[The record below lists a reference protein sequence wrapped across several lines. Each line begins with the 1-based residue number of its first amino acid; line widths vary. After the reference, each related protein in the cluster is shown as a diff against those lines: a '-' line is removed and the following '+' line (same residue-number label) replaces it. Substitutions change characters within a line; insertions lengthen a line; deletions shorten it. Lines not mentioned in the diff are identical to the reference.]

1 MSKKEGINR
10 RVLYIGLD
18 DSNHGNY
25 PELALAYFST
35 ITGDFLFDNFSFR
48 RDPNLLNRL
57 QSPKRDYRFLLFS
70 QSDIVQ
76 GLDNLAVA
84 GPSLIFPFIEQKGP
98 FEGVV
103 IGIDGH
109 LNSASK
115 SYLKQELSDYFETIS
130 VNGFIK
136 YKQGHG
142 KDKSYSQPRILAWAD
157 AQVHHLASTL
167 SLKTLQAHE
176 KRVPLRQ

>member
-1 MSKKEGINR
+1 MGDEKK
-10 RVLYIGLD
+10 RVLWVGLD

-35 ITGDFLFDNFSFR
+35 ISGDFLLDNFYFH

-57 QSPKRDYRFLLFS
+57 QSPRRDYRFLLFS
-70 QSDIVQ
+70 KSDIVP

-84 GPSLIFPFIEQKGP
+84 GPSLIFPFIEEKGP
-98 FEGVV
+98 FEEVVLGV
-103 IGIDGH
+103 DGH
-109 LNSASK
+109 LNSSSK
-115 SYLKQELSDYFETIS
+115 AHLRQELSDYFETIS

-142 KDKSYSQPRILAWAD
+142 KDKFYSQPKILAWAD

-167 SLKTLQAHE
+167 SLKNLQSHE
-176 KRVPLRQ
+176 KIVPLRS